1 MDDGHVSDEL
11 AKHIITSE
19 WRRNK
24 PRVAD
29 SSKLKMSKEATRLT
43 AELLTSFVRKVGA
56 PSCRR
61 PGR

>member
-1 MDDGHVSDEL
+1 MDGGTHLSDEL
-11 AKHIITSE
+11 AKQIITSE

-29 SSKLKMSKEATRLT
+29 STKLKLSKEATRLT

-56 PSCRR
+56 ADAAA
-61 PGR
+61 